1 MIKRLLEKMI
11 CSRDYSFIPDEY
23 FDKLASGEIEEFKLE
38 ISVRLWENEDGDKC
52 PETQIVY
59 KTTSPLEEGA

>member
-1 MIKRLLEKMI
+1 MIKRLVEKMI

-38 ISVRLWENEDGDKC
+38 KEN
-52 PETQIVY
+52 
-59 KTTSPLEEGA
+59 L